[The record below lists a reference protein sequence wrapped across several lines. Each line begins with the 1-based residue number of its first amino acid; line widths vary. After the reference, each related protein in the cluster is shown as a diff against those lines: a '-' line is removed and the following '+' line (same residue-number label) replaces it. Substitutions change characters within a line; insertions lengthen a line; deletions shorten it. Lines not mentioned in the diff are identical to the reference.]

1 MSFQL
6 AHFAIGEGANVALLL
21 HGALGSGQNFRSLAK
36 RLQRAYPSWKFV
48 CADLRHHG
56 ASHPAPGPNTLAS
69 CTNDLQRLAGLAGD
83 PQVVIGH
90 SFGGEPTTKLKS
102 DFSARVLNDDDEGI
116 GVILLALKLRV
127 YLGGTLMMLH
137 EGERD
142 NQLKR

>member
-1 MSFQL
+1 M
-6 AHFAIGEGANVALLL
+6 LLDT
-21 HGALGSGQNFRSLAK
+21 AFDATTS
-36 RLQRAYPSWKFV
+36 
-48 CADLRHHG
+48 
-56 ASHPAPGPNTLAS
+56 
-69 CTNDLQRLAGLAGD
+69 
-83 PQVVIGH
+83 
-90 SFGGEPTTKLKS
+90 EPTTKLKS